1 MARKR
6 VAVIPGEDA
15 SPEAVHPTID
25 ILRALALDLDFVF
38 PAIGAEGLRVCGD
51 LFPAAARETI
61 DQSDAVLFGA
71 ASTAAVPALFYLR
84 WGKQTYANLR
94 PARWIPGFNSPLAD
108 PAGIDIALVR
118 ENLEDVYA
126 GIEGDLAQL
135 AALDLQSLTWRCPL
149 EALAPGKFALKV
161 ITERGTERILRF
173 AFALAQRRKRAGRPG
188 RLTCTQKHNMLF
200 ISDGLFRQTAQRLA
214 PEFIDVELEVL
225 IIDDFAHRLVRR
237 PQDFD
242 VVVMPNQY
250 GDILSDAA
258 AGLIGGLGLAPSG
271 CYGDSFAYFEP
282 CHGTAPDLAGKGCI
296 NPTAT
301 ILSAVMMLE
310 HLGHA
315 DAARSLDAAVA
326 AVYADGRWLTPD
338 QGGRA
343 STIEFCTAV
352 TDMIRT

>member
-6 VAVIPGEDA
+6 VAVIAGEDA
-15 SPEAVHPTID
+15 SPEAVHPTIE
-25 ILRALALDLDFVF
+25 ILHALALDIDFAL
-38 PAIGAEGLRVCGD
+38 PAVGAEGLRTCGD
-51 LFPAAARETI
+51 LFPAGARKSI
-61 DQSDAVLFGA
+61 DEADAVLFGA
-71 ASTAAVPALFYLR
+71 ASAAAIPALFYLR
-84 WGKQTYANLR
+84 WGRQTYANLR
-94 PARWIPGFNSPLAD
+94 PARWIPGFQSPLAD
-108 PAGIDIALVR
+108 PEGIDIALVR

-126 GIEGDLAQL
+126 GVEGDLAQL
-135 AALDLQSLTWRCPL
+135 APLDLQSLTWGRPL
-149 EALAPGKFALKV
+149 AALGPGTFALKV
-161 ITERGTERILRF
+161 ITERGAERVLRF

-200 ISDGLFRQTAQRLA
+200 VSDGLFRRTAERLA
-214 PEFIDVELEVL
+214 TEFTDVDLEVL

-242 VVVMPNQY
+242 VVVMPNLY

-282 CHGTAPDLAGKGCI
+282 CHGTAPDLAGKNCI

-310 HLGHA
+310 HLGY
-315 DAARSLDAAVA
+315 DAAARALDAAVA
-326 AVYADGRWLTPD
+326 AVYGAGRWLTPD
-338 QGGRA
+338 QGGAA
-343 STIEFCTAV
+343 STTEFCRAV
-352 TDMIRT
+352 TDMIRM